1 MINKMPTFDVSNLL
15 EFEQFLQWLVD
26 NRINFHPDDDFT
38 NYVSKDD
45 TKSFSEDV
53 GNRINYYFDV
63 SRNVYKE
70 ELFDSLT
77 LDYLKKLVYGKEE

>member
-38 NYVSKDD
+38 
-45 TKSFSEDV
+45 KSFSEDV

-70 ELFDSLT
+70 ELFDGLT

>member
-38 NYVSKDD
+38 NYVSKGD

-63 SRNVYKE
+63 SRNV
-70 ELFDSLT
+70 
-77 LDYLKKLVYGKEE
+77 